1 MPQIRINEE
10 EVVSSSALDITDN
23 VVFVPVFTKS
33 EELSGKFKLY
43 SNFSDFSTDFGGS
56 NIVKYSYVEEGQTIA
71 RSNERSY
78 VYAYECLLNG
88 LKVLAYGVYTA
99 SDFTDTTT
107 TVEGQPVINPAEL
120 QATTAM
126 DTALTGDTSPLTSL
140 QDKNL
145 YNVKFITSGGYQSP
159 QSVMIT
165 TASGRG
171 DCLALL
177 DLAEN
182 VSVSNLLGSSSTIV
196 EGSKFASCFF
206 PWCTFNFSNEVTA
219 QNQTSSTSDYL
230 LPGSLAYL
238 LAYGRSVQSNAN
250 WFAASGVTRGVV
262 PSLVAPVEEI
272 TESQMHILQGDEG
285 SLNFYVNPIMMVG
298 SYGYKVW
305 GNRTTLINRSVDSYF
320 KYLNIRM
327 LLCDIKKTL
336 YEASIRSTFEPND
349 DVTWIN
355 FKSMCSGLL
364 DRMTSGRGLNWY
376 RWRRVPTKKKATIE
390 AILTISPIEAV
401 ENFDLTVMLT
411 DQDVTVTET
420 L

>member
-1 MPQIRINEE
+1 MPQIRIDEK

-33 EELSGKFKLY
+33 EKLSGKFKLY
-43 SNFSDFSTDFGGS
+43 GNFSDFAKDFGNN
-56 NIVKYSYVEEGQTIA
+56 NIVKYSYVEEGQPIA

-99 SDFTDTTT
+99 DDFVDTTI
-107 TVEGQPVINPAEL
+107 TVEGQPVIKPAEL
-120 QATTAM
+120 QASIVM
-126 DTALTGDTSPLTSL
+126 DEVLNGDDSPLISL
-140 QDKNL
+140 RDKNL

-159 QSVMIT
+159 QEAMI
-165 TASGRG
+165 AAAAGRG

-177 DLAEN
+177 DLDEK
-182 VSVSNLLGSSSTIV
+182 VSVSNLLESSSTMV
-196 EGSKFASCFF
+196 HGSIFASCFF
-206 PWCTFNFSNEVTA
+206 PWCTFNFSNEITA
-219 QNQTSSTSDYL
+219 QNQTNSTSDYL

-272 TESQMHILQGDEG
+272 TEAQMHKLQGDEG
-285 SLNFYVNPIMMVG
+285 TLSFYVNPIMMVG

-305 GNRTTLINRSVDSYF
+305 GNRTTLVNSSVDSYF

-355 FKSMCSGLL
+355 FKAMCSGLL